1 MIVAIYRSGKKAIAV
16 PVKRFETGERF
27 IATRTRNGM
36 KRFHVDMVIHGGYHF
51 DKFRFDKNTAA
62 KICLRGVITTQDREA
77 KTESFTGS
85 MKNDGSYRQQT
96 HSYPGVSKPRQAV
109 GAKTFQ

>member
-62 KICLRGVITTQDREA
+62 KICLRGVVTTQDRE
-77 KTESFTGS
+77 KETEPKVLKK
-85 MKNDGSYRQQT
+85 MNGSYRQQAR
-96 HSYPGVSKPRQAV
+96 SRFPELSAPAGGRGIA
-109 GAKTFQ
+109 F

>member
-36 KRFHVDMVIHGGYHF
+36 KRFHVDMIIHGRYHF
-51 DKFRFDKNTAA
+51 DKFRFNKNTAA
-62 KICLRGVITTQDREA
+62 KICLRGVVTTQDRE
-77 KTESFTGS
+77 TETEP
-85 MKNDGSYRQQT
+85 KR
-96 HSYPGVSKPRQAV
+96 
-109 GAKTFQ
+109 

>member
-1 MIVAIYRSGKKAIAV
+1 MIVAIFRNRRDAVSIPVRRVIAEDV
-16 PVKRFETGERF
+16 FVGNNYITYDTSYNIKRG
-27 IATRTRNGM
+27 TRM
-36 KRFHVDMVIHGGYHF
+36 LAF
-51 DKFRFDKNTAA
+51 DKFRFDRKTAA
-62 KICLRGVITTQDREA
+62 KICLRGCINSQDRDAE
-77 KTESFTGS
+77 TESFTGS